1 MADIFREIDEDLR
14 RDRMIRLWQRHG
26 RHVIAAA
33 FLIVAAT
40 GAYVLWDSHRRQQD
54 EMLGLRYSEATV
66 LAQTD
71 ISKATGAFETLA
83 AEGSTGYATLSRL
96 QAAVLKAKGSDK
108 AGGVATLKAMAADG
122 GVDQPYRDLALL
134 LSASFGADDEAPADI
149 EARLQP
155 LTADANP
162 WRFSALELT
171 ALVRLK
177 AGDKAG
183 ALKLYQQLADD
194 LEAPPSLRARAAEIV
209 GAFSH

>member
-14 RDRMIRLWQRHG
+14 HDRMIRLWQRHG
-26 RHVIAAA
+26 RHVIAGAV
-33 FLIVAAT
+33 LIVAAT
-40 GAYVLWDSHRRQQD
+40 AGYVLWESHERQQD
-54 EMLGLRYSEATV
+54 EALGLRYSAATV
-66 LAQTD
+66 LAQSDAT
-71 ISKATGAFETLA
+71 KAAGIFETLA
-83 AEGSTGYATLSRL
+83 ADGGAGYGTLSRL

-108 AGGVATLKAMAADG
+108 AGGVATLKAMAADS

-134 LSASFGADDEAPADI
+134 LSASFAADDETPAEI

-155 LTADANP
+155 LTAASNP

-183 ALKLYQQLADD
+183 ALKSYQQLADD

-209 GAFSH
+209 GALSH